1 MRVATGTCDGT
12 GQAIN
17 VVLGFTPEYV
27 KVWNM
32 EGSVEFIEW
41 IKEMA
46 VITSIEEGVS
56 SQASTDAF
64 VADGGGGIDA
74 YAGGDEIIYDGVT
87 NNRWES
93 ITNGVP
99 SGTSKEEVYVDGW
112 YKRTAAGDPAYKCYG
127 DKAEPNKNHGSIV
140 KTSKGFTIGALA
152 NLNVNG
158 EQLAWLAIG

>member
-1 MRVATGTCDGT
+1 MRIATGTCDGT

-46 VITSIEEGVS
+46 VVTNIEEGVS

-64 VADGGGGIDA
+64 VANGGGGIDA
-74 YAGGDEIIYDGVT
+74 YAGGDEITYDGVT
-87 NNRWES
+87 HNRWEDS
-93 ITNGVP
+93 AGD
-99 SGTSKEEVYVDGW
+99 SAEEVYVDGW

-127 DKAEPNKNHGSIV
+127 DKKEPNKNHGSKVI
-140 KTSKGFTIGALA
+140 TSKGFTIGALA

-158 EQLAWLAIG
+158 EQLGWMAIG